1 MSVVNI
7 NDFQL
12 LGDVIQRSFQ
22 ATSTERIKNAFK
34 QSGLVHV
41 ETIPNNSGASRR
53 IEENLHGTLYAKYI
67 PESGAFP
74 KDKRQIGYYKDTVAN
89 KFGLEINISLEA
101 RMLGKSE
108 VDLKFI
114 EGLTA
119 AYSDKVDL
127 DLSMQFSEGFS
138 ATYTDEDGRTRDIS
152 TGSGQ
157 SLWNTAHTLTGSG
170 VTYRNIIANNPALS
184 QAAIELGL
192 DVGRLNSFTNNGE
205 QVSCDYDILFT
216 TDAPELIFTARRILR
231 STTVINDQSGA
242 TSASPYDNVQAAGVP
257 NVMQSMFRHV
267 VLPRLD
273 MSISGASVSKATA
286 KRGYWGLAD
295 SKNHSNYHHE
305 YMKPTLWLPSKGN
318 NGEDTTNVDYIFKIA
333 GLYGN
338 AVVVGRGFVISKGN
352 GDA

>member
-12 LGDVIQRSFQ
+12 LGDIIQRSFQ
-22 ATSTERIKNAFK
+22 STNQNRIKNAFK

-53 IEENLHGTLYAKYI
+53 IEENLHGNLYSKYI
-67 PESGAFP
+67 PESGDFP
-74 KDKRQIGYYKDTVAN
+74 KDKRQIGYYKDTVAQ

-108 VDLKFI
+108 VELKFI

-119 AYSDKVDL
+119 SYADKVDL
-127 DLSMQFSEGFS
+127 DLSMQFSEGLNAS
-138 ATYTDEDGRTRDIS
+138 YTDENGRLRDIS
-152 TGSGQ
+152 TGDGLP
-157 SLWNTAHTLTGSG
+157 LWSAAHTLTGSAT
-170 VTYRNIIANNPALS
+170 TYRNIIANNPALS

-192 DVGRLNSFTNNGE
+192 DVGRLNTFTNLGE
-205 QVSCDYDILFT
+205 QWSSDFNILFT

-231 STTVINDQSGA
+231 STSIVNDQSGA
-242 TSASPYDNVQAAGVP
+242 STSPYNNEQNNGVI
-257 NVMQSMFRHV
+257 NAMINMFEHV

-273 MSISGASVSKATA
+273 ITITGAAIAKSTA

-295 SKNHSNYHHE
+295 REGHSNFHHE
-305 YMKPTLWLPSKGN
+305 YLKPTLWLPTKGN
-318 NGEDTTNVDYIFKIA
+318 NGENSENVDFLFKIA
-333 GLYGN
+333 GIYGN
-338 AVVVGRGFVISKGN
+338 ACVVGRGLVFSTGL
-352 GDA
+352 GS